1 MKAKRTKQWNAC
13 RQHCQSRNRN
23 RKSLPT
29 NAKARVASRGSMRPE
44 TPIVMM
50 MLLKEDCLSLCR
62 KHTGVCDSS
71 RKQDPVVRG

>member
-13 RQHCQSRNRN
+13 RQHCQSR
-23 RKSLPT
+23 KSLLT

-50 MLLKEDCLSLCR
+50 MLLKEDCLSQCR